1 MPYTGSIKKGQAM
14 DKPNLKQ
21 DITNIINGKRYKIYT
36 TLDLDMVVEDL
47 EKLGWENIDAQ
58 MNTIYAEKAGKKF
71 FVDLDNIEWK

>member
-1 MPYTGSIKKGQAM
+1 M

-21 DITNIINGKRYKIYT
+21 DITNIINGERYKIYT

>member
-1 MPYTGSIKKGQAM
+1 M

-21 DITNIINGKRYKIYT
+21 DITNIINGERYKSYT

-58 MNTIYAEKAGKKF
+58 MNTIYAEKVGKKF